1 MAPAN
6 LLYTKTHEWVAFD
19 SEIATVGITEFAAG
33 QLTDLSYIELPEVG
47 RQVSAGEDCGVIE
60 TVKAASDLYAP
71 CAGEVVETN
80 SALEDNYDLLTDSPL
95 GDGWVMKI
103 RVADPAAAASSLL
116 DRAAYEKHCESE
128 AH

>member
-1 MAPAN
+1 MAPAD
-6 LLYTKTHEWVAFD
+6 LLYTKTHEWVSFD

-33 QLTDLSYIELPEVG
+33 QLTDLSYIELPDVG

-80 SALEDNYDLLTDSPL
+80 SALEQNYDLLTDSPL
-95 GDGWVMKI
+95 KDGWVMKI
-103 RVADPAAAASSLL
+103 RVADPEKAADGLL
-116 DRAAYEKHCESE
+116 DRETYEKHCETE